1 MDIREKLKDSFI
13 YFDGS
18 MGNLLYSKVKN
29 TGIPPEYYNIENPN
43 LIKNIH
49 KEYLDS
55 GSDVVLTNTFGANPI
70 KFRGMKYALEEV
82 IDRAYENAR
91 FFAKD
96 KFVAL
101 DVGPTGK
108 LIEPMG
114 DATFDEIYESY
125 KEVAVLSRKHKFD
138 LVVIETM
145 SDILEAKAAILAFK
159 ENTDLPIFSTMTFQE
174 DGRTL
179 SGSDTK
185 AMISILQG
193 LSVDA
198 LGVNCSLGPKELL
211 PIVKEITEFSSIPV
225 MVQPNA
231 GIPYVENGL
240 TKYNVLEEE
249 FADTMLLMADAGV
262 RILGGCCGTTPEY
275 IKKMVEKIGDRKP
288 REIERKSNIWVSS
301 STKIVDL
308 NENIVIIGERIN
320 PAGKPLL
327 REALKNRDL
336 DYIVKEAILQKN
348 AGADVLDVNV
358 SIKGGNDLE
367 LLEAIVKEFNG
378 IIDLPLQF
386 DNTNPVALER
396 ALRLYSGVAIINSVN
411 GKQESMDKI
420 FPVAEKYGAM
430 VIALTMDERGIPKT
444 ADERFEIAQKIVEEG
459 KKYGI
464 GESRFLVD
472 CLTLSA
478 ASDMEAANETF
489 KAIKMVKE
497 KLGVKTT
504 LGASNSSFGLP
515 SRDVLNGIYLTM
527 GFCAG
532 LDAPITDPLSEEI
545 QKSIYGY
552 RFLTNKEKNTQGFLE
567 KYGNAEILKP
577 QFKNDNRTLR
587 EMIIQ
592 GLRED
597 GSHETERLLKD
608 YSPDYIVENYLI
620 PALDYVGSKYE
631 AKEIFL
637 PHLLRSAEAVKESFE
652 VIKKAYLSG
661 ASAVKDRGKVIL
673 ATVEGDVHD
682 IGKNIVKILL
692 ENYGFSV
699 IDLGKDVKPEKVI
712 ESIKENNVKVVGLSA
727 LMTTTVPSMEK
738 TIQKIRDSY
747 NDVTV
752 IVGGAVLNKPYAME
766 IGADYYAADARE
778 TVKISQKILQNFN
791 DIL

>member
-1 MDIREKLKDSFI
+1 VDIKEKLNEGFI

-18 MGNLLYSKVKN
+18 MGNLLYSRVN
-29 TGIPPEYYNIENPN
+29 NPGIPPEYYNIEEPEI
-43 LIKNIH
+43 IKTIH
-49 KEYLDS
+49 KEYLEA
-55 GSDVVLTNTFGANPI
+55 GADVVLTNTFGANPI
-70 KFRGMKYALEEV
+70 KFKGMKYSLEE
-82 IDRAYENAR
+82 IIKKAYENAR
-91 FFAKD
+91 FFANEKY
-96 KFVAL
+96 VAL

-114 DATFDEIYESY
+114 DATFDEIYEAY
-125 KEVAVLSRKHKFD
+125 KEVALLSLKHDFD

-159 ENTDLPIFSTMTFQE
+159 ENTNLPIFCTMTFQE

-185 AMISILQG
+185 SMISILEG

-198 LGVNCSLGPKELL
+198 LGVNCSLGPKEIL
-211 PIVKEITEFSSIPV
+211 PIVEEILKFSSIPV

-231 GIPYVENGL
+231 GIPYVENGF

-249 FADTMLLMADAGV
+249 FSDTMVLMAERGA
-262 RILGGCCGTTPEY
+262 RILGGCCGTTPIY
-275 IKKMVEKIGDRKP
+275 IKNMVEKIMNKKAK
-288 REIERKSNIWVSS
+288 EVVKKKNSWVSS
-301 STKIVDL
+301 STQVVDF

-327 REALKNRDL
+327 REALKTKNF
-336 DYIVKEAILQKN
+336 DYIVKEAILQKD

-358 SIKGGNDLE
+358 SIKGGDDVD
-367 LLEAIVKEFNG
+367 LLESIVKEFNG
-378 IIDLPLQF
+378 IIDVPLQF
-386 DNTNPVALER
+386 DNTNPLALER
-396 ALRLYSGVAIINSVN
+396 ALRLYPGVAIINSVN

-420 FPVAEKYGAM
+420 FPIAEKYGAM
-430 VIALTMDERGIPKT
+430 VIALTMDKRGIPKS
-444 ADERFEIAQKIVEEG
+444 AEERFEIAERIINEG

-464 GESRFLVD
+464 DESRFLVD

-489 KAIKMVKE
+489 KAIRMVKK

-515 SRDVLNGIYLTM
+515 SRDILNGVYLTM

-532 LDAPITDPLSEEI
+532 LDAPITDPLCDEI

-552 RFLTNKEKNTQGFLE
+552 RFFINKEKSSEGFLE
-567 KYGNAEILKP
+567 KYGNAEILTPKEN
-577 QFKNDNRTLR
+577 QKERTLK
-587 EMIIQ
+587 EMIIE

-597 GSHETERLLKD
+597 GIRETGRLLKE

-620 PALDYVGSKYE
+620 PALDYVGIKYE
-631 AKEIFL
+631 SKEIFL

-661 ASAVKDRGKVIL
+661 ASAVKNRGKVIL

-699 IDLGKDVKPEKVI
+699 IDLGKDVKSEKVI
-712 ESIKENNVKVVGLSA
+712 ENIKSNNVKVVGLSA

-738 TIQKIRDSY
+738 TIKEIRDNYS
-747 NDVTV
+747 DITV
-752 IVGGAVLNKPYAME
+752 IVGGAVLNNSYAME
-766 IGADYYAADARE
+766 IGADYYASDARE
-778 TVKISQKILQNFN
+778 TVKISQNILQDFN
-791 DIL
+791 ENL